1 MNVVPPKNPK
11 LSDLLVIIYRMDICR
26 NHLTHPR
33 SIHVSQTTIDMAKQ
47 LQVGAQSAHKR
58 LINGSSLHNNHQK
71 HLILLPFGPF
81 KPQHDIKI
89 DQ

>member
-1 MNVVPPKNPK
+1 MEHNKDYFELMNVVPPKNP
-11 LSDLLVIIYRMDICR
+11 LGGTPSD
-26 NHLTHPR
+26 THPR
-33 SIHVSQTTIDMAKQ
+33 SIHVSQTTIDMAKH
-47 LQVGAQSAHKR
+47 LQVGAQSAQKR
-58 LINGSSLHNNHQK
+58 LINGSSLHNNHQM